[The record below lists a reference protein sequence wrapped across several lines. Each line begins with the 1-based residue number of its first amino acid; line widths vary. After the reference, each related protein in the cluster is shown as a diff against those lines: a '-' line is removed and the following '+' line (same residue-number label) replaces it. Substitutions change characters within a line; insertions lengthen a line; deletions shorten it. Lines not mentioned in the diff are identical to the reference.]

1 MNINLT
7 GIEVCCLTLIRGNH
21 LSPMVFS
28 DDIAAYQWLAN
39 YVRQRWNDI
48 VDPATEPLPEH
59 YADIVFRYFY
69 TFDDL
74 HTDSYIRN
82 TALID
87 QPLEQ
92 PQTT

>member
-28 DDIAAYQWLAN
+28 DDIAAYQWLAD
-39 YVRQRWNDI
+39 YARQRWNDI
-48 VDPATEPLPEH
+48 ADPVTEPLPEH
-59 YADIVFRYFY
+59 YADVVLGYFH
-69 TFDDL
+69 TFGHR

-82 TALID
+82 TTLIN
-87 QPLEQ
+87 QPPGQ
-92 PQTT
+92 P